1 MKKIMN
7 WVLAAIL
14 VCGAS
19 VFTACTIDNA
29 DNPVKLVGIAI
40 DETNFPDAAFRQCL
54 FDYYKFAKDGILTD
68 EEIKNTTTLEVD
80 WEDIKNLKGIEYFTA
95 LEELD
100 CSGNDLT
107 EFDLSMNTKLHYLD
121 CSDNELT
128 MLNISNNQLLDTL
141 YCKGNE
147 LTELDVSNNTALI
160 YLDCYD
166 NKLTELDVSKNTA
179 LVQLDFDFN
188 QITSI
193 DISKNIWLE
202 ELYCAGNGL
211 TKLDVSTNQALEM
224 IQCYNNK
231 ISGQNMDNLIGS
243 LPLNDTP
250 TFFEFAVIDYSMGV
264 EKEGNVCT
272 KSQVEAL
279 KAKGWLAQQWDDDEE
294 EWVEYPGSDN

>member
-1 MKKIMN
+1 MQRMKL

-14 VCGAS
+14 ICGAS
-19 VFTACTIDNA
+19 VFTACTGDISDI
-29 DNPVKLVGIAI
+29 PVKPVGIAI

-107 EFDLSMNTKLHYLD
+107 EFDLSMNTKLHYLA
-121 CSDNELT
+121 CSYNELT
-128 MLNISNNQLLDTL
+128 MLNISNNVLLDTV
-141 YCKGNE
+141 YCEK
-147 LTELDVSNNTALI
+147 
-160 YLDCYD
+160 
-166 NKLTELDVSKNTA
+166 NKLTELDVTKNTA
-179 LVQLDFDFN
+179 LVQLDFDRN

-193 DISKNIWLE
+193 DLSKNIWLE

-211 TKLDVSTNQALEM
+211 TKLDVSTIQALEM

-250 TFFEFAVIDYSMGV
+250 TYFDFAVIDYSEGV
-264 EKEGNVCT
+264 EMEGNVIT
-272 KSQVEAL
+272 KSQVEAA
-279 KAKGWLAQQWDDDEE
+279 KAKGWLPQQWDDDEE
-294 EWVEYPGSDN
+294 DWVEYPGSDN

>member
-1 MKKIMN
+1 MQKKIFFWMI
-7 WVLAAIL
+7 AAIL
-14 VCGAS
+14 VCDAS
-19 VFTACTIDNA
+19 VFTSCTIDNA
-29 DNPVKLVGIAI
+29 DNPVKPLGIAI

-100 CSGNDLT
+100 CCGND
-107 EFDLSMNTKLHYLD
+107 
-121 CSDNELT
+121 
-128 MLNISNNQLLDTL
+128 
-141 YCKGNE
+141 
-147 LTELDVSNNTALI
+147 LTELDVSTI
-160 YLDCYD
+160 
-166 NKLTELDVSKNTA
+166 
-179 LVQLDFDFN
+179 
-188 QITSI
+188 
-193 DISKNIWLE
+193 
-202 ELYCAGNGL
+202 
-211 TKLDVSTNQALEM
+211 QALEM

-250 TFFEFAVIDYSMGV
+250 TYFDFAVINYSMGV

-279 KAKGWLAQQWDDDEE
+279 KAKGWLPQQWDDDEE